1 MGKVYMQ
8 SHRISL
14 RELSHADLEEFFSY
28 RSDPE
33 LLRYQDFIL
42 KTNDQLYSF
51 YEEQIKLN
59 INNVGNWK

>member
-33 LLRYQDFIL
+33 LLSYQDFIL
-42 KTNDQLYSF
+42 MTNDQLYSF
-51 YEEQIKLN
+51 YE
-59 INNVGNWK
+59 

>member
-33 LLRYQDFIL
+33 FLRYQDFIL
-42 KTNDQLYSF
+42 MTNDQLYSF
-51 YEEQIKLN
+51 YE
-59 INNVGNWK
+59 